1 MFEDIELCPR
11 WWRWPFPPRR
21 FDFQEVTGPDPIPW
35 SEIPVG
41 GQLSL
46 RMFRALTVYNM
57 AYQYH
62 DKEESLQ
69 LQRLALRQLEQLTQE
84 LQQVGLEQ

>member
-21 FDFQEVTGPDPIPW
+21 FDFKDVTEPDPNPW
-35 SEIPVG
+35 SEIPQG
-41 GQLSL
+41 GQISL
-46 RMFRALTVYNM
+46 RMFRALTIYNM

-62 DKEESLQ
+62 DREESAQ
-69 LQRLALRQLEQLTQE
+69 LQKLALRQLEQLTQE
-84 LQQVGLEQ
+84 LQQAGFEG